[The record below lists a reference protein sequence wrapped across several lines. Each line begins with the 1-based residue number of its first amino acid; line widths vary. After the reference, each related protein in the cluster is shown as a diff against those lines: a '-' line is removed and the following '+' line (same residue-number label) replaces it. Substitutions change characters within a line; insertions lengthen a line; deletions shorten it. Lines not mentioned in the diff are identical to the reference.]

1 MISIEQAL
9 SDQNTA
15 PTVLAHLLLEAY
27 DRDWLLLEPIVLWEK
42 LKEDHGVE
50 LTRAQKDKIMSTR
63 IAIRTDQPLK
73 EYPVFF
79 NTCLAFNGL
88 RISPETP
95 TLPTHEMIAWT
106 LSELKDIG
114 GDPLE
119 EDLNIHLTPA
129 VKGAICAVLMEN
141 GIAYVPADQS
151 TGELLGDSLMGH
163 LMDYNPEAIKFA
175 IDAENDYKHVAET
188 GESQAEPGSPV
199 AIHTIKLLLVD
210 MYVQQQNRLKEEA
223 LNVV

>member
-1 MISIEQAL
+1 MEQAL
-9 SDQNTA
+9 SDQNAA

-27 DRDWLLLEPIVLWEK
+27 DRDWLLLEPMVLWEK
-42 LKEDHGVE
+42 IKEDYGID
-50 LTRAQKDKIMSTR
+50 LTRSQKDKIMSTR
-63 IAIRTDQPLK
+63 IAIKTDQPLK

-88 RISPETP
+88 NISPEVA
-95 TLPTHEMIAWT
+95 TLPTHEMMAWT

-119 EDLNIHLTPA
+119 EDAGVRLAPA
-129 VKGAICAVLMEN
+129 VKGAICVVLMEN
-141 GIAYVPADQS
+141 GIAYVPADQPI
-151 TGELLGDSLMGH
+151 GELLGDSLMGH
-163 LMDYNPEAIKFA
+163 LMDYNPESVKFA

-199 AIHTIKLLLVD
+199 AVHTIKLLLVD